1 MWSHQSTLFYLF
13 ILLFFTV
20 WWYLPV
26 TEQNVRTVHLEGAR
40 QMDKSLWWNSNLLIA
55 REFRRL
61 PKNALRELSGS
72 NKPPHKT
79 KVSTVK
85 CSYVEGEH
93 AGQSSEDSWVH
104 LVFFSLPWL
113 PHAEGQQTKTEK
125 TWLAKAKLLPA
136 CHVGLFGWK
145 ENKQTIK
152 QSWVFPQFEIEKYRS
167 WKIHH
172 GF

>member
-1 MWSHQSTLFYLF
+1 MSVQSTWRVSGRWTRVSDGTQTSWQQESSGGF
-13 ILLFFTV
+13 
-20 WWYLPV
+20 
-26 TEQNVRTVHLEGAR
+26 Q
-40 QMDKSLWWNSNLLIA
+40 K
-55 REFRRL
+55 
-61 PKNALRELSGS
+61 KALRELSGS
-72 NKPPHKT
+72 NKPQHKT

-85 CSYVEGEH
+85 CSYVEREH

-104 LVFFSLPWL
+104 LDFFSLPWL

-136 CHVGLFGWK
+136 CHVGSLGWK

-172 GF
+172 EF

>member
-13 ILLFFTV
+13 ILIFLTV

-26 TEQNVRTVHLEGAR
+26 TEQNVRTVHLEGVR

-104 LVFFSLPWL
+104 LDFFLFLDYHTQKVSKQRQKRRGLL
-113 PHAEGQQTKTEK
+113 RQNSYLLAMSVRLDEK
-125 TWLAKAKLLPA
+125 RT
-136 CHVGLFGWK
+136 
-145 ENKQTIK
+145 NKQ
-152 QSWVFPQFEIEKYRS
+152 
-167 WKIHH
+167 
-172 GF
+172 